1 MRPVAPSGSV
11 SSEVDGD
18 QTLVVTY
25 SAQRSERL
33 TDFSV
38 REQRSP
44 GAIQQGLEGERLN
57 DR

>member
-1 MRPVAPSGSV
+1 M